1 METPDADSRFSEQLQ
16 PVDDPREAEL
26 PESAPDEQTGGIGPK
41 YETAERILHLLQLLT
56 AGDCTRQDI
65 FERMRDYYKV
75 TDDPRVQAASQRAGR
90 MLLRDLAFLKTMGYE
105 IRKLQTGGTIRY
117 NLVKG
122 SGPGGMFLFHQDELD
137 TLVLLHTFF
146 ADPTKYAPPDPTQP
160 LPRQPLHN
168 PLAEG
173 VLSLMERLVEMLP
186 PEQKKYFDRWARKP
200 YIYFNLDTVTNY
212 LPHRATIDTIV
223 RYISQRQQI
232 RFEYASMQRRQGTT
246 LHEHVDPYY
255 IIHQDGHLYLIGYS
269 HKMNTFY
276 EYRIDRIKAESLRP
290 EHDMIDGERRRHPIE
305 FSYWID
311 ANIARGGLSQ
321 RWLAHT
327 IEREEAYLDEQGN
340 QRRRVLVRAKAYS
353 DWRILQQL
361 HKYGDKAELVD
372 PPELRERMRQE
383 VARMYHMYHK

>member
-1 METPDADSRFSEQLQ
+1 MTEYISSDSDIQSSSDNAAANGS
-16 PVDDPREAEL
+16 PTH
-26 PESAPDEQTGGIGPK
+26 EST
-41 YETAERILHLLQLLT
+41 ERIFRLLQFL
-56 AGDCTRQDI
+56 AANNCTRQDI
-65 FERMRDYYKV
+65 FERMRDYYKINES
-75 TDDPRVQAASQRAGR
+75 DDPRAMASSQRAGR
-90 MLLRDLAFLKTMGYE
+90 MLLRDIQFLEKMGY
-105 IRKLQTGGTIRY
+105 RVNKTRSGNTTRY
-117 NLVKG
+117 NLAEG
-122 SGPGGMFLFHQDELD
+122 SGPASPFLFSQTELD
-137 TLVLLHTFF
+137 TLALLHTLF
-146 ADPTKYAPPDPTQP
+146 ADPTKYTQPNAAQP
-160 LPRQPLHN
+160 LPTSPPRN
-168 PLAEG
+168 PFAEEI
-173 VLSLMERLVEMLP
+173 LSLIERLVATLP
-186 PEQKKYFDRWARKP
+186 PEHKKYFDRWVRKP
-200 YIYFNLDTVTNY
+200 FIYFNLDTVTNY

-269 HKMNTFY
+269 HKMNTFF
-276 EYRIDRIKAESLRP
+276 EYRIDRIKAESLGP

-321 RWLAHT
+321 RWLTHT

-340 QRRRVLVRAKAYS
+340 QKRRVLVRAKAYS

-361 HKYGDKAELVD
+361 HKYADKAELVD